1 MRIVVIAFGSRGD
14 IQPYQHQPANRSLQC
29 GWHNLRMLQA
39 ELKTIPNHVTNRTYT
54 VTLHYAAFR
63 CQQEVN
69 PALANFA
76 QLTIDYAPNELL
88 YDFGSLMSY
97 LRSFEAESLSLETAA
112 NRIVDDLFAH
122 LRPIWAKVVI
132 ALAREHGLKIEIQ
145 AEQGHLS

>member
-1 MRIVVIAFGSRGD
+1 
-14 IQPYQHQPANRSLQC
+14 
-29 GWHNLRMLQA
+29 
-39 ELKTIPNHVTNRTYT
+39 
-54 VTLHYAAFR
+54 
-63 CQQEVN
+63 VN